1 MLTLGSVVRPKE
13 RKDGDSG
20 LLNRMLQELRMLNSK
35 MDMRKVVFERQFN
48 SKVDRVDSL
57 IKLVIENRDCLKP
70 GLAQTLKH

>member
-20 LLNRMLQELRMLNSK
+20 LLNRMLQELRMLKSK
-35 MDMRKVVFERQFN
+35 MDRRKVVFERQFN
-48 SKVDRVDSL
+48 SKVDGVDSL
-57 IKLVIENRDCLKP
+57 IKLVIENRDGLKA